1 MPVDPEQKAREE
13 VREAQAQY
21 ERERDKAR
29 EARSRA
35 FAKAQKTGGLSL
47 RQIGEEVGLHHS
59 RVADIIH
66 GE

>member
-1 MPVDPEQKAREE
+1 MPADPEQKAREE
-13 VREAQAQY
+13 VREAQARY

-35 FAKAQKTGGLSL
+35 FAKAQKTGLSL

>member
-1 MPVDPEQKAREE
+1 MSADPKQKARRE

-21 ERERDKAR
+21 EHERDKAR
-29 EARSRA
+29 EARSQA
-35 FAKAQKTGGLSL
+35 FAKAQKTGLSL

-59 RVADIIH
+59 RIADIIH

>member
-1 MPVDPEQKAREE
+1 MPADPEQKAREE
-13 VREAQAQY
+13 VREAQARY

-35 FAKAQKTGGLSL
+35 FAKAQQILTQ
-47 RQIGEEVGLHHS
+47 RQIAEEAGLHHTT
-59 RVADIIH
+59 VGEIIR